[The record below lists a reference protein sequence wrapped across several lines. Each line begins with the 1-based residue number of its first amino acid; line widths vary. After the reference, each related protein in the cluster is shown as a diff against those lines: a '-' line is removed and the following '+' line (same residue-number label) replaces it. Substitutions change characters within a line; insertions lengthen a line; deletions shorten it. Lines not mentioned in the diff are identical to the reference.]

1 MYKMYIEGA
10 YAGFFSGGRRVL
22 GSLRLDFCLTQSNV
36 AKPKPPHV
44 LSPNPVRMESNAKK
58 LLTYGK
64 KIYKAALF
72 FLSNPF

>member
-22 GSLRLDFCLTQSNV
+22 VSLRLDFCLTQSNV

-44 LSPNPVRMESNAKK
+44 LSPNPVQTESNAKK

-64 KIYKAALF
+64 KNL
-72 FLSNPF
+72 